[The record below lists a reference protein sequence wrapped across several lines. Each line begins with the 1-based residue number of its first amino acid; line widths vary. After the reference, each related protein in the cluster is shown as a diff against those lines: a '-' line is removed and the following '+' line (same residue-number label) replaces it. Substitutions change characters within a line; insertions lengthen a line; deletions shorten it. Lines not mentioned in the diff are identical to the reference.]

1 MSISLYPHTTET
13 AESWSNLSCVSCKG
27 TNPFRRA
34 PPCDLITSQRPF
46 PQIPSPW
53 GLGVS
58 TWIWG
63 VHKHPSPGR
72 LHAKRGAASIIK
84 VTNQLIFKDTKVSSI
99 HWLETFKSRE
109 FFQLVEGYF
118 RGMKQKKD
126 VTCHFLAWKWTGTSE
141 EECSLSLEAES
152 SSWLTGNKERDWL
165 VPQLQGNEF
174 CQQSE
179 WAWKWFF
186 FGVSQ

>member
-13 AESWSNLSCVSCKG
+13 AESWSSLSCVSCKG
-27 TNPFRRA
+27 TNPFRRV
-34 PPCDLITSQRPF
+34 PPCDLITSQMLF

-72 LHAKRGAASIIK
+72 LHAKRGAANIIK

-126 VTCHFLAWKWTGTSE
+126 VTCHFW
-141 EECSLSLEAES
+141 LENGRGHLRKNAHC
-152 SSWLTGNKERDWL
+152 L
-165 VPQLQGNEF
+165 
-174 CQQSE
+174 
-179 WAWKWFF
+179 
-186 FGVSQ
+186 